1 MEILKM
7 KLTTKTLKRLIKEE
21 LSKILNEN
29 VLVERL
35 GAEDFEKGI
44 AFTGIAGGDV
54 RERRIDK
61 GQYLQVTPVMKDGK
75 YMATYR
81 RFNNDDVLNY
91 ARKTGGMPS
100 IPGVKDEKKGEF
112 YPAGQFFAMAA
123 KDKKFMQNVR
133 SIDMSEMYGL
143 LTLEDMI
150 KIGVP
155 MDSALMDLAKQKKLP
170 MSEAK

>member
-1 MEILKM
+1 
-7 KLTTKTLKRLIKEE
+7 
-21 LSKILNEN
+21 
-29 VLVERL
+29 
-35 GAEDFEKGI
+35 
-44 AFTGIAGGDV
+44 
-54 RERRIDK
+54 
-61 GQYLQVTPVMKDGK
+61 
-75 YMATYR
+75 
-81 RFNNDDVLNY
+81 
-91 ARKTGGMPS
+91 
-100 IPGVKDEKKGEF
+100 
-112 YPAGQFFAMAA
+112 PAGQFFAMAA